1 MQNPTPGSPVDD
13 QQLIARIQQGD
24 AGAERA
30 MYDAHVDR
38 VWRLVFRILGDADA
52 AQDCVQE
59 TFIRAFARL
68 TDFRGESALGTWIGS
83 IAISTALNAVRKAK
97 RHRGREV
104 ELDEALAIGARD
116 RRPEPDLKARLHQAI
131 DDLPDGYR
139 AVFLMHDVEGY
150 THEEIGRTLG
160 VQAGTSKAQLF
171 RARAKL
177 RTALAEFA
185 PEGGRA

>member
-1 MQNPTPGSPVDD
+1 MDD
-13 QQLIARIQQGD
+13 QHLIARIQQGD
-24 AGAERA
+24 PAAERA

-59 TFIRAFARL
+59 TFIRAFAKL
-68 TDFRGESALGTWIGS
+68 ADFRGDAALGTWIGS
-83 IAISTALNAVRKAK
+83 IAISTALNALRKVK
-97 RHRGREV
+97 RNRGREV
-104 ELDEALAIGARD
+104 EVDEAIGLGTRE
-116 RRPEPDLKARLHQAI
+116 RRAEPDLKTRLHQAI
-131 DDLPDGYR
+131 DALPDGYR

-150 THEEIGRTLG
+150 THEEIASTLG
-160 VQAGTSKAQLF
+160 VQPGTSKAQLF

-177 RTALAEFA
+177 RTALAAFA

>member
-1 MQNPTPGSPVDD
+1 MDD
-13 QQLIARIQQGD
+13 QQLIARVQQGD
-24 AGAERA
+24 PAAERA

-38 VWRLVFRILGDADA
+38 VWRLVFRIVGDGDT

-59 TFIRAFARL
+59 TFIRAFTRL
-68 TDFRGESALGTWIGS
+68 SDFRGESALGTWIGS
-83 IAISTALNAVRKAK
+83 IAISTALNALRKLK
-97 RHRGREV
+97 RDRGREV
-104 ELDEALAIGARD
+104 DLDEAAPLGTRD
-116 RRPEPDLKARLHQAI
+116 RRAEPDLKARLHQAI
-131 DDLPDGYR
+131 DELPDGYR

-150 THEEIGRTLG
+150 THEEIAQTLG
-160 VQAGTSKAQLF
+160 VQPGTSKAQLF